1 LEHRGTLIVALLAA
15 ALLGGVLLPVRVPAS
30 SATISFTKDQAAA
43 GQTIFETTCSP
54 CHGSQLEGG
63 AGPALHGPA
72 FNTLANKVHATVGD
86 IFTYMST
93 NMPLNNPASLK
104 HGQYVDIMAFIL
116 SKNGWHAGNTEL
128 TFEAASSSKADPVHQ

>member
-1 LEHRGTLIVALLAA
+1 LEYRGTLIVALLAA
-15 ALLGGVLLPVRVPAS
+15 ALLGGALVPARVPA
-30 SATISFTKDQAAA
+30 APTVSFTADQVAA

-104 HGQYVDIMAFIL
+104 QGQYVEIMAFIL
-116 SKNGWHAGNTEL
+116 SKNGWHAGDTPL

>member
-1 LEHRGTLIVALLAA
+1 LERRGTLIVALLAA
-15 ALLGGVLLPVRVPAS
+15 ALLGGALVPARVPAS
-30 SATISFTKDQAAA
+30 PTVSFTADQVAA

-63 AGPALHGPA
+63 AGPALHGAA

-104 HGQYVDIMAFIL
+104 HGEYVDIMAFIL
-116 SKNGWHAGNTEL
+116 SKNGWHAGYTPL